1 MEIVEVARAVCGPYF
16 PPDRGPREVSGGF
29 GLRDRHAVPERLL
42 RRDRELVPEAD
53 SLRACGGPQPR
64 RRRTHHEGC
73 RRKGVR
79 QGSHHPAQHH
89 QSPCRDAP
97 RHFFSKFRS
106 RQVTNRAASALL
118 LCLARDMVEPGVHEE
133 GQQHCSRCRPRSDR
147 LSSRR
152 TPRAVLS
159 FHGPARLCSSL
170 PRPECV
176 VWGLR
181 STDAASERLEDPAWF
196 PPRMCFPPAPAAA
209 FLAFAGP
216 RASPPCLCGRQRAS
230 ERNGG
235 GDVGGVGEIEG
246 SKYVCIHAW
255 KRERERERERETDRQ
270 RDRETE
276 KAAVY
281 AA

>member
-1 MEIVEVARAVCGPYF
+1 MEIVEVTRVVCGPYF

-159 FHGPARLCSSL
+159 FPGHARLCSSL
-170 PRPECV
+170 PV
-176 VWGLR
+176 LTVWCGGCAALMRRASGPRTRHGFRLVCASHPLPPLR
-181 STDAASERLEDPAWF
+181 SWRSPGRARR
-196 PPRMCFPPAPAAA
+196 PRVC
-209 FLAFAGP
+209 AGGRG
-216 RASPPCLCGRQRAS
+216 RARGM
-230 ERNGG
+230 
-235 GDVGGVGEIEG
+235 VV
-246 SKYVCIHAW
+246 VM
-255 KRERERERERETDRQ
+255 
-270 RDRETE
+270 
-276 KAAVY
+276 
-281 AA
+281 